1 MFSFQKE
8 NIRIKIVSIVLLIV
22 LCNASVSAQF
32 EAQLSQY
39 MFHINTFNPSAIAE
53 NGLMNL
59 AGQHRIQWVGMPG
72 APQTTYFTANAPLFN
87 KKKSVSGVGVKFL
100 NDKIGA
106 FSNQAAHL
114 QYAYKRK
121 FGKHKLSIGADLG
134 FVSVSF
140 IADSI
145 KNASVNS
152 EFHDF
157 MGDEAIP
164 QSNETGMNLD
174 LSLGLFYSH
183 PKYYFGLSFVH
194 LNNPIIKMND
204 EKTKFKVR
212 GIGYATGG
220 YNFKLPFDK
229 MILKSSAL
237 FKTDYVTWQ
246 AEVSSIVEYDE
257 KYWGGL
263 SYRYQ
268 DAVVIFTGL
277 NIMNGL
283 TIGYAYDIPAGKMIT
298 ASSGSHELILKYSFL
313 LDFGNNKNRYKSI
326 RFL

>member
-1 MFSFQKE
+1 
-8 NIRIKIVSIVLLIV
+8 
-22 LCNASVSAQF
+22 
-32 EAQLSQY
+32 
-39 MFHINTFNPSAIAE
+39 
-53 NGLMNL
+53 
-59 AGQHRIQWVGMPG
+59 
-72 APQTTYFTANAPLFN
+72 
-87 KKKSVSGVGVKFL
+87 
-100 NDKIGA
+100 
-106 FSNQAAHL
+106 
-114 QYAYKRK
+114 
-121 FGKHKLSIGADLG
+121 
-134 FVSVSF
+134 
-140 IADSI
+140 
-145 KNASVNS
+145 
-152 EFHDF
+152 
-157 MGDEAIP
+157 
-164 QSNETGMNLD
+164 
-174 LSLGLFYSH
+174 
-183 PKYYFGLSFVH
+183 
-194 LNNPIIKMND
+194 MND